1 MQGHQYV
8 ALRSL
13 TIQKSDGSEGQVN
26 IGDLIP
32 REVSDK
38 WEAHAIR
45 SLVNIGRMQLSS
57 VLDQKTL
64 PYVSKRAE
72 ENEMAAEEVAKR
84 KPGRPRKDAE

>member
-13 TIQKSDGSEGQVN
+13 TIQKPDGSEGRVS

-32 REVSDK
+32 REVSDT
-38 WEAHAIR
+38 WQPHAVR
-45 SLVNIGRMQLSS
+45 SLVNVGRIQLSS

-72 ENEMAAEEVAKR
+72 EHELAAEEVAKR